1 MILKTMGQW
10 LVVLLIT
17 LSNIATSLGA
27 AIATSLGAVYLLSAG
42 IEGITHLH
50 SSEVGITV
58 IRIAF
63 VFLFT
68 AIWSFLTVFFYTGMF
83 SFLAKKFP
91 NTLPSVIF
99 KQFKDG

>member
-27 AIATSLGAVYLLSAG
+27 ADLLSAG
-42 IEGITHLH
+42 LDGITHTH
-50 SSEVGITV
+50 FSEVGIIT
-58 IRIAF
+58 IRILF

-68 AIWSFLTVFFYTGMF
+68 VIWSFFTVFFYVGIF
-83 SFLAKKFP
+83 RLLAKKFP
-91 NTLPSVIF
+91 NSLPTIIF
-99 KQFKDG
+99 KQFKDEQ